1 MTSDETQWFA
11 RSNPDRMQR
20 PRSNRL
26 FSRQVASTDCDVIAP
41 GQITSDTKSTAAN
54 QTSASAPPAINLP
67 KSGGAI
73 RGMGENFAANPVTG
87 TGSMSVPIAT
97 SPGRGEFGPPLSPTY
112 DSGAGNGP
120 FGFGWNLSLPSI
132 TRKTEKGLPQYLDT
146 DESHVFVLSGAEDL
160 VPVLGNING
169 QRTVNHIDYRVERYG
184 PRIEGLFARIERR
197 TNQLDPADSF
207 LRSISRDNITTWY
220 GRTLESRI
228 ADPADRSRIFS
239 WLICE
244 SYDDKGNV
252 IFYGYNPED
261 SLNVDPSQAHDA
273 NRTDEGRAANRYL
286 KRIRY
291 GNRAPYFPELTPD
304 APWPVPTG
312 DDQWLF
318 EVVLD
323 YGEHDLETP
332 TRDRARIPA
341 RLLRLPES
349 TERIPQFSCRPFATA
364 GIVQTLL
371 ADSSVS
377 TDELPRSGR

>member
-1 MTSDETQWFA
+1 
-11 RSNPDRMQR
+11 
-20 PRSNRL
+20 
-26 FSRQVASTDCDVIAP
+26 
-41 GQITSDTKSTAAN
+41 
-54 QTSASAPPAINLP
+54 
-67 KSGGAI
+67 
-73 RGMGENFAANPVTG
+73 MGENFAANPVTG

-146 DESHVFVLSGAEDL
+146 DDSDVFVLSGAEDL